1 VPRPAEDDW
10 VPLAA
15 VGRPHGIKGEV
26 RAHPF
31 NKDSALLL
39 ELDEVLVRFVEGDRK
54 GESHEVSIDGARQ
67 GNDAILLKLHG
78 VDDRNGADEVRGA
91 ELCVRRGDFPE
102 AEEGEFYACDV
113 VGARV
118 VALPED
124 GGEELGLVRELTSY
138 PSVDILLV
146 EGRRGRWEIPL
157 VDAYVENVDVA
168 QGVVTIRTMEGLD
181 PIPLAKS
188 HLRPES

>member
-1 VPRPAEDDW
+1 LPRPAEDDW

-15 VGRPHGIKGEV
+15 VGRPHGVKGEV

-39 ELDEVLVRFVEGDRK
+39 ELDEVLVRFVEGARK
-54 GESHEVSIDGARQ
+54 GEAHEVSIDGARQ

-78 VDDRNGADEVRGA
+78 VDDRNAADDVRGA

-118 VALPED
+118 VAEE

-146 EGRRGRWEIPL
+146 EGARGRWEIPL
-157 VDAYVENVDVA
+157 VDAYVANVDVG
-168 QGVVTIRTMEGLD
+168 QGVVTIRTLEGLD

-188 HLRPES
+188 HL

>member
-1 VPRPAEDDW
+1 MPRPAQDDW

-39 ELDEVLVRFVEGDRK
+39 ELDEVLVRFVDGERK
-54 GESHEVSIDGARQ
+54 GESHEVSIDEARQ

-78 VDDRNGADEVRGA
+78 VDDRDAADEVRGA

-102 AEEGEFYACDV
+102 PEEGEFYACDV

-118 VALPED
+118 VSAE
-124 GGEELGLVRELTSY
+124 GGDDLGVVRELTSY

-146 EGRRGRWEIPL
+146 EGPRGRYEIPL
-157 VDAYVENVDVA
+157 VDAYVESIDVPNA
-168 QGVVTIRTMEGLD
+168 LVTIRTMEGLD

-188 HLRPES
+188 HLKRPD